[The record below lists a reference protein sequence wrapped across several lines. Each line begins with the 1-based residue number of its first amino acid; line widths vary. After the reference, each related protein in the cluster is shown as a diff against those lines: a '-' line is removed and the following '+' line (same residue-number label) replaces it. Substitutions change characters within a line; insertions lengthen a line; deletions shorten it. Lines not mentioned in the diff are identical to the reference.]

1 MVFYKTKDKNTLFRA
16 KFPLAITENKK
27 INNETDYIQELERQ
41 ICEKEDRIRYEVEQ
55 WYNYWIPQR
64 LMWKRRALKAESE
77 LAMYKEYFEK
87 AKKLTNK
94 DLKKEIDKSSK
105 HDVGS
110 KAWRDYWSAVF
121 KRKP

>member
-1 MVFYKTKDKNTLFRA
+1 MYYKSKDEITLFRA
-16 KFPLAITENKK
+16 EFPLVTTENKK
-27 INNETDYIQELERQ
+27 IKNETDYIHELERQ
-41 ICEKEDRIRYEVEQ
+41 IGEKEDRIRYEVNQ

-64 LMWKRRALKAESE
+64 TMWKRRALKAESE

-121 KRKP
+121 KRMP

>member
-1 MVFYKTKDKNTLFRA
+1 M
-16 KFPLAITENKK
+16 AITDNKK

-77 LAMYKEYFEK
+77 
-87 AKKLTNK
+87 
-94 DLKKEIDKSSK
+94 
-105 HDVGS
+105 
-110 KAWRDYWSAVF
+110 
-121 KRKP
+121 